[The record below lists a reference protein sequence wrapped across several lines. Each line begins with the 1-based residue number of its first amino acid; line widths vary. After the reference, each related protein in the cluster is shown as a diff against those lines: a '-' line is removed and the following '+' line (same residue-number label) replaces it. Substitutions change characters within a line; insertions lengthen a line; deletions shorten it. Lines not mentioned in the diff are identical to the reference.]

1 MWTESKAEHVE
12 PTRLDK
18 RAVAVLSLGHLVN
31 DAYSSTIYPLLPL
44 LAAQLRLSEVQ
55 VFFLV
60 PTLSLT
66 AAFLQPL
73 YGFISDRYSR
83 RMFAV
88 LGPAVTGIFMSLIGV
103 ASSYWL
109 LLLCLFFGGIG
120 GGAFHPQAASLVS
133 QSGGERRRVAVSI
146 FTSAGTLGVAIGPLM
161 IAYVVGDNDLSKT
174 VSIIGFGVIISLFL
188 YLYCPP
194 MKQSPGDRPK
204 TGFDLSFLTNAG
216 ARGPLIVLYAVS
228 LSRAS
233 LHLLI
238 ANFLPF
244 ILRDQGYSLQAI
256 GGAMSAFLLAGALG
270 SFLGGALAE
279 RFGERKLNALSGL
292 LTTVFICFGLFLPGI
307 LGLTLFLLGTASLM
321 SVIAVNVTQAQELAP
336 SHTSTVSAMLMGFVW
351 GVGSLSVPL
360 IGPFA
365 ATWGFR
371 PVLLVMAVGPL
382 LTGLWALKLRESRTT
397 RRARVDDVSVV
408 VSAGAD

>member
-1 MWTESKAEHVE
+1 MWAESKAEQIE

-44 LAAQLRLSEVQ
+44 LASQLRLSEVQ

-60 PTLSLT
+60 PTFSLT

-73 YGFISDRYSR
+73 YGLISDRYSR

-88 LGPAVTGIFMSLIGV
+88 LGPAITGVFMSLIGV
-103 ASSYWL
+103 APSYGF
-109 LLLCLFFGGIG
+109 LLLCLFLGGIG
-120 GGAFHPQAASLVS
+120 GGAFHPQAAALASR
-133 QSGGERRRVAVSI
+133 SGGERRRVAVSV

-174 VSIIGFGVIISLFL
+174 VSIIGFGIIISIFL

-194 MKQSPGDRPK
+194 LKQPPSDRPGG
-204 TGFDLSFLTNAG
+204 GFDLSFLTNRN
-216 ARGPLIVLYAVS
+216 ARGPLMVLYAIS

-238 ANFLPF
+238 ANLLPF
-244 ILRDQGYSLQAI
+244 ILKDQGYSLQAT
-256 GGAMSAFLLAGALG
+256 GGVVSAFLLAGALG

-279 RFGERKLNALSGL
+279 KFGERKLNALSGL
-292 LTTVFICFGLFLPGI
+292 LTTLFIWLGLFLPG
-307 LGLTLFLLGTASLM
+307 LAGLALFLLGTASLM

-351 GVGSLSVPL
+351 GVGSLTVPL
-360 IGPFA
+360 IGPLA
-365 ATWGFR
+365 AAWGFR
-371 PVLLVMAVGPL
+371 PVLLAVAGGPL
-382 LTGLWALKLRESRTT
+382 LTGLWALRLRESRTT
-397 RRARVDDVSVV
+397 RRARVEEMSVV
-408 VSAGAD
+408 VSPGAD